1 MADASRAEVAEVER
15 VLDRIEDRVM
25 DAAMGL
31 FVSPGPADPA
41 ALEAAELPP
50 RAHLLWARYDG
61 FDLANGEAR
70 LYGLEEMATETTRA
84 VEADL
89 VLPTD
94 RVIAERGEEVF
105 VLPADP
111 WAEGGEVVVV
121 EPDGQRAPY
130 ASTPERFLLT
140 LFGDVS
146 VLYDR
151 EGEFQVDLIG
161 EDGDLT
167 PAVKRR
173 LLRRRLDLDPDA
185 PLARFE
191 LAQLLRR
198 DGELRAAKRELEQ
211 ARKRAPDFVWIDLE
225 LGRVCHGL
233 SQERPAVSALMR
245 VAEGADDP
253 ALAALA
259 HAWMALASSDPAT
272 QARARAAA
280 IENAPDFVT
289 GQEAGARAALE
300 RGDARLARELFSLG
314 LGVAPGHLG
323 LLSLRGPI
331 EALEADEA

>member
-1 MADASRAEVAEVER
+1 MVAPSRAEVVDVER

-25 DAAMGL
+25 DASLGL

-41 ALEAAELPP
+41 ALEAAALPP

-70 LYGLEEMATETTRA
+70 LYGLHEMERETA
-84 VEADL
+84 QAIEAG
-89 VLPTD
+89 VVRPTD
-94 RVIAERGEEVF
+94 RVIGERGEERF
-105 VLPADP
+105 VLPDDP
-111 WAEGGEVVVV
+111 WAEGAEVVMV

-130 ASTPERFLLT
+130 ASTPERFLLM

-151 EGEFQVDLIG
+151 EGEFQGDLIG
-161 EDGDLT
+161 EDGELT

-198 DGELRAAKRELEQ
+198 GGELRAAKRELEQ

-233 SQERPAVSALMR
+233 GQERPAVSALQR
-245 VAEGADDP
+245 VADGADDP
-253 ALAALA
+253 ALAALG
-259 HAWMALASSDPAT
+259 HAWIALASQDESVRE
-272 QARARAAA
+272 QARRAALSKSP
-280 IENAPDFVT
+280 EFVS
-289 GQEAGARAALE
+289 GQEAGARAALA

-314 LGVAPGHLG
+314 LAVSPGHLG
-323 LLSLRGPI
+323 LLSLRS
-331 EALEADEA
+331 ELDAAD